1 MLHDLSYKCGSFLVT
16 FQSLIY
22 LQTSAY
28 VQQTESERRLRIRLP
43 SSNKA
48 TNFNPSGKE
57 HSIELF
63 AEFLHTHSPPDG
75 SSRAVPTDTVHS
87 KSEFTMIFLNRA
99 LNQVSQLTR
108 VFANRSDP
116 TKKIMGHT
124 AVGERLTPDMMS
136 LGLDSLDL
144 SPSKSAVPPR
154 EEKELATF
162 CIRTVKKI
170 PITVIIDST
179 YCQFVSNC
187 QKFSL
192 THWHSLSVLAPRPRA
207 LSEPSYALL

>member
-1 MLHDLSYKCGSFLVT
+1 M
-16 FQSLIY
+16 
-22 LQTSAY
+22 
-28 VQQTESERRLRIRLP
+28 QQTESERRLRIRLP

-75 SSRAVPTDTVHS
+75 SSRTVPTDTVHS

-124 AVGERLTPDMMS
+124 VVGERLTPDMMS

-154 EEKELATF
+154 EKKELATL

-179 YCQFVSNC
+179 YILSIRSQLSKVQSHPLA
-187 QKFSL
+187 FSL
-192 THWHSLSVLAPRPRA
+192 CSRPSVPRSFGTILCTALVISLKRHLASARLP
-207 LSEPSYALL
+207 LFCSTD